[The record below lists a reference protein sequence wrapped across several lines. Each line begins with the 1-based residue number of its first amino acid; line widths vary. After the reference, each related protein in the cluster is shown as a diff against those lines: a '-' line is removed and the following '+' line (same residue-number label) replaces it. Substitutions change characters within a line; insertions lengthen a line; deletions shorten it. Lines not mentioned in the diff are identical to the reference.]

1 MPRRAPSA
9 RPASGALACL
19 LAALVVVGCRSDD
32 RSTAATPAE
41 RDVVVDLRAVFAESV
56 HQPPTLR
63 IDPADAARLVH
74 GWSAPESRADGA
86 AVVQL
91 LEPIGAIEFAAGATP
106 VDQTVTVRASALA
119 APTVVEVNG
128 RRLGRLTLRRTP
140 SGEAVATTLRMPA
153 SLQRPGR
160 NTLTIRTGRGRGRG
174 APWLLLHGVE
184 LAAAARPPT
193 TARIDAA
200 SGALVLDPGARV
212 ELLARAPAAARL
224 RLAADG
230 DAALAVSV
238 ATDGGGERT
247 LVTRAAPRVDVDP
260 GVAPGE
266 PFALR
271 LAVPPDAAPVTLTT
285 AEVTGRAP
293 APPASARVAARPSV
307 LVYVADTLRADRLGA
322 YGYTAPTSPHL
333 DALARDG
340 ITFARAIGASS
351 WTRPSTATLLT
362 GLPPSEHGAITLRDP
377 IRADAPRLARVFHD
391 AGYAT
396 AGFVTNVNVADRFGF
411 GAGFDRYE
419 HLPEDTARPGVHVP
433 AADLHAAA
441 LGWLDGLGD
450 APFFLYLH
458 ATDTHAPYAP
468 APELAARF
476 VPPGLSP
483 AFGPDTAMQQIAD
496 DVARVTPDDVRALSG
511 RYDAEIAGLDAA
523 FGALVVALETRGLWD
538 DLVVVFVA
546 DHGEEF
552 LEHGGFEHGRTVHRE
567 VVDVPLLLRLPDDA
581 GAGQRATDLARHVD
595 VAPTVLALAGLAP
608 ASPLPGRVVVG
619 PDGTLA
625 PAPAVDA
632 VTETYLGR
640 HRLQALVTAREKV
653 VVDGRNAAVTVYD
666 TVADPGETVDRAGE
680 RPVLAA
686 YARQQLARSRDAVA
700 WSGAARA
707 GGGAIDRET
716 AERLRALGYLHD

>member
-9 RPASGALACL
+9 RPSSGALACL
-19 LAALVVVGCRSDD
+19 LAALAVAAC
-32 RSTAATPAE
+32 RSTAAPPVE
-41 RDVVVDLRAVFAESV
+41 RDVVIDLRAVFAESV

-63 IDPADAARLVH
+63 IEPADAARLVH

-86 AVVQL
+86 VVVQL

-106 VDQTVTVRASALA
+106 VDQTVTVQASALA

-128 RRLGRLTLRRTP
+128 RRLGRLTLRRNP
-140 SGEAVATTLRMPA
+140 SAEPVATTLRMPA
-153 SLQRPGR
+153 ALQRPGR

-174 APWLLLHGVE
+174 TPWLLLHGVE
-184 LAAAARPPT
+184 FFAATRPAT
-193 TARIDAA
+193 TTRIDAV
-200 SGALVLDPGARV
+200 SGSLVLDPGARV

-224 RLAADG
+224 RLVADG
-230 DAALAVSV
+230 DASLAVSV

-247 LVTRAAPRVDVDP
+247 LVTRAVSPVDVDP
-260 GVAPGE
+260 GVAADE

-271 LAVPPDAAPVTLTT
+271 LAVPADAGPVRLTT
-285 AEVTGRAP
+285 LEIAGRAP
-293 APPASARVAARPSV
+293 SPPAPTRARARPNV
-307 LVYVADTLRADRLGA
+307 LVYLADTLRADRLGI
-322 YGYTAPTSPHL
+322 YGHGAPTSPHL
-333 DALARDG
+333 DALGRDG
-340 ITFARAIGASS
+340 ITFARAIAASS

-377 IRADAPRLARVFHD
+377 IRADAPRLARAFHD

-396 AGFVTNVNVADRFGF
+396 AGFVTNVNVADQFGF
-411 GAGFDRYE
+411 GSGFDRYE
-419 HLPEDTARPGVHVP
+419 YLPEDVARPGVHVP

-441 LGWLDGLGD
+441 LAWLDGRGGR
-450 APFFLYLH
+450 PFFLYLH

-468 APELAARF
+468 SPALAARF

-483 AFGPDTAMQQIAD
+483 SFGPDTPMQTIEA
-496 DVARVTPDDVRALSG
+496 DVARVGADDVRDLSG
-511 RYDAEIAGLDAA
+511 RYDAEIAGLDDA
-523 FGALVVALETRGLWD
+523 FGALVAALRKRGLWD

-567 VVDVPLLLRLPDDA
+567 VVDVPLLLRLPRGT

-608 ASPLPGRVVVG
+608 ASSLPGRVLVG
-619 PDGTLA
+619 PDGTLV

-653 VVDGRNAAVTVYD
+653 VVDGRDGTVTVYD
-666 TVADPGETVDRAGE
+666 TVTDPGETVDRTAE

-686 YARQQLARSRDAVA
+686 YARQQLATSRDAVA
-700 WSGAARA
+700 WAGAARS
-707 GGGAIDRET
+707 GGTLDRGT